1 VKRLLIPI
9 VVLGV
14 MIGALLKLA
23 SLALIPSSSLHYKLS
38 VDIDDNGVLRHGEG
52 VIGVAFQSQGPL
64 LIGNTPQWSVGA
76 GGEAF
81 AIDIGKRGALFVLLV
96 GDRPRNER
104 NHVRWGDKGRSPD
117 AGRGALSVYF
127 EFVVANFP
135 NGLGS
140 KAKIDALAA
149 SKMAVE
155 VEAAALPLL
164 VRFRDLND
172 PSSVEVVDPNNL
184 EAAFG
189 AGVKLVGAH
198 AEITDEPITYGIER
212 RLPWLKSG
220 YREKYLVTLRSGP
233 ADNETV
239 QNVTY
244 GDFGVR

>member
-1 VKRLLIPI
+1 MNDTTPDAQRL
-9 VVLGV
+9 LGV

-23 SLALIPSSSLHYKLS
+23 SLALISILLTALTT
-38 VDIDDNGVLRHGEG
+38 DGVLRHGEG

-127 EFVVANFP
+127 DFVVANFP

-155 VEAAALPLL
+155 LESAALPLL

-198 AEITDEPITYGIER
+198 AEITGEPITYGIER

-220 YREKYLVTLRSGP
+220 DRVRYLVTLRSGP